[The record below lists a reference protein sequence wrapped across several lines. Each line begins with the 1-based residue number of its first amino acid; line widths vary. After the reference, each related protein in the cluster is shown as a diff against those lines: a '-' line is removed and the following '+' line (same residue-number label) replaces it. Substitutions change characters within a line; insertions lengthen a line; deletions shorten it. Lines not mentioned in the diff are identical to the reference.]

1 MVFLLISN
9 KNIIIHTNHAQEVKV
24 YYKRPGRQMNYYAT
38 LYRARARAKTP
49 AIPATP
55 MAMPPVGAG
64 APPVDCEEE
73 GEDDVE
79 LETELV
85 EELGLEIELDSEAV
99 VESVATVEA
108 EVVTAALEVWRE
120 GVVEPVSMALL
131 SAVSL

>member
-1 MVFLLISN
+1 
-9 KNIIIHTNHAQEVKV
+9 
-24 YYKRPGRQMNYYAT
+24 MNNYAM

-73 GEDDVE
+73 GEDDEE
-79 LETELV
+79 LESEL
-85 EELGLEIELDSEAV
+85 EAELGLEMMLELESELESELELEMEVEPEAV
-99 VESVATVEA
+99 VEA

-131 SAVSL
+131 SAVSV

>member
-1 MVFLLISN
+1 
-9 KNIIIHTNHAQEVKV
+9 
-24 YYKRPGRQMNYYAT
+24 MNNYAM

-73 GEDDVE
+73 GEDDEE
-79 LETELV
+79 LESEL
-85 EELGLEIELDSEAV
+85 EAELEAELGLEMMLELESELESELELEMEVEPEAV
-99 VESVATVEA
+99 VEA

-131 SAVSL
+131 SAVSV